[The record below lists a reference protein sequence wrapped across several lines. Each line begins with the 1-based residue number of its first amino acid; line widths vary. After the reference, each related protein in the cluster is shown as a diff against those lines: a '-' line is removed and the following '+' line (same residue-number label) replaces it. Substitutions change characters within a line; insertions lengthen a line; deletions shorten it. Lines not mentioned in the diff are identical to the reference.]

1 MADFKYEILDNVGVF
16 FNSKNGWIKEINII
30 SWNGAEG
37 KVDIRSWSPDH
48 SRMGKGISL
57 TVEEFKALK
66 ELMNEINPDDL

>member
-16 FNSKNGWIKEINII
+16 FNSKNGWTKEINII
-30 SWNGAEG
+30 SWSGAEG

>member
-1 MADFKYEILDNVGVF
+1 MADFKYEILDSVGVF
-16 FNSKNGWIKEINII
+16 FNSKNGWTKEINII

>member
-16 FNSKNGWIKEINII
+16 FNLKNGWTKEINII
-30 SWNGAEG
+30 SWNGADG